1 MEIFQFRIT
10 AEGGWGASFQRAE
23 EPRAWE
29 PALLGRLD
37 RVEILP
43 SGGGSHAAGL
53 RDAAVFLT

>member
-1 MEIFQFRIT
+1 MKAVSESILNPPRFPFQKP
-10 AEGGWGASFQRAE
+10 E

-43 SGGGSHAAGL
+43 SGGGSHAAGM
-53 RDAAVFLT
+53 RGAALFWD